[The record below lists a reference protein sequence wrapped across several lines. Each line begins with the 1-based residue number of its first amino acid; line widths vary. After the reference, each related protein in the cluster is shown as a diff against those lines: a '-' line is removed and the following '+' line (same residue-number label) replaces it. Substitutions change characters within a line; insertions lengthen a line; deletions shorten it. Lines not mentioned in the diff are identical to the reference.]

1 MRSMRSPNVNPCA
14 GFTLLELIAVI
25 VILAV
30 AAVPISGLFTKAGL
44 NLLTNQ
50 RIQTATQLAQEQAEL
65 ILGRRRNQG
74 FAAIATGAWPPE
86 TLTGNYAGFN
96 RLTTVTQATGSP
108 AACPAAALC
117 DEVRVSV
124 NAGGNV
130 LSELTFV
137 LVNY

>member
-1 MRSMRSPNVNPCA
+1 MTRPPFSHAA

-30 AAVPISGLFTKAGL
+30 AAVPITGLFTKASL
-44 NLLTNQ
+44 SLINNQ

-74 FAAIATGAWPPE
+74 FAAIFPGSYPE
-86 TLTGNYAGFN
+86 TLAGNYNGFTRTTTITQPVVPPAGCPAGA
-96 RLTTVTQATGSP
+96 LCDQVTVSVTSG
-108 AACPAAALC
+108 AAAL
-117 DEVRVSV
+117 
-124 NAGGNV
+124 
-130 LSELTFV
+130 SEITFV

>member
-1 MRSMRSPNVNPCA
+1 VKLPAYNYSR

-25 VILAV
+25 IILSV
-30 AAVPISGLFTKAGL
+30 AAVPISGLFSKAGL
-44 NLLTNQ
+44 SLLNNQ

-74 FAAIATGAWPPE
+74 FAAIVTGTWPTE

-96 RLTTVTQATGSP
+96 RITTVNQALGAPT
-108 AACPAAALC
+108 ACPASVLC
-117 DEVRVSV
+117 NEVTVAV
-124 NAGGNV
+124 DAGGAV
-130 LSELTFV
+130 LSEITFV

>member
-1 MRSMRSPNVNPCA
+1 MSAPNADRCT

-30 AAVPISGLFTKAGL
+30 ALVPISGLFSKASL

-86 TLTGNYAGFN
+86 ILTGNYAGFN
-96 RLTTVTQATGSP
+96 RLTTVTQATGLP
-108 AACPAAALC
+108 TACPAAALC
-117 DEVRVSV
+117 DEVKVSV
-124 NAGGNV
+124 NTGGSA
-130 LSELTFV
+130 LSEITFV